1 VDHQGFACGQNS
13 VFLAPY
19 CRSVFAYYRSEWH
32 LPCLAEK
39 HHYLLSALQQKYLE
53 HLVMDRTIAAT
64 LLFSTLGVGVVLAQT
79 TTSPSST
86 DPAVTTN
93 SANTTAAAPVAGANS
108 FTMAQAQKRLEDQGY
123 TQVSA
128 LAKDEKPIWRGHAM
142 KNGKAVDVALDY
154 QGNITAN

>member
-1 VDHQGFACGQNS
+1 MN
-13 VFLAPY
+13 
-19 CRSVFAYYRSEWH
+19 
-32 LPCLAEK
+32 
-39 HHYLLSALQQKYLE
+39 
-53 HLVMDRTIAAT
+53 RTIAAT

-79 TTSPSST
+79 TTSPSSAAT
-86 DPAVTTN
+86 PAVTTN

-108 FTMAQAQKRLEDQGY
+108 FTMAQAQKRLEQQGY

-128 LAKDEKPIWRGHAM
+128 LTKDEKSIWRGHAM

>member
-1 VDHQGFACGQNS
+1 MN
-13 VFLAPY
+13 
-19 CRSVFAYYRSEWH
+19 
-32 LPCLAEK
+32 
-39 HHYLLSALQQKYLE
+39 
-53 HLVMDRTIAAT
+53 RTIAAA

-86 DPAVTTN
+86 APPTTNGANVTT
-93 SANTTAAAPVAGANS
+93 AAPVAGANS
-108 FTMAQAQKRLEDQGY
+108 FTMAQAQKRIEDQGY

-128 LAKDEKPIWRGHAM
+128 LAKDDKSIWRGHAM

>member
-1 VDHQGFACGQNS
+1 M
-13 VFLAPY
+13 
-19 CRSVFAYYRSEWH
+19 
-32 LPCLAEK
+32 K
-39 HHYLLSALQQKYLE
+39 
-53 HLVMDRTIAAT
+53 RTITAT

-79 TTSPSST
+79 TPAPSSAAT
-86 DPAVTTN
+86 PAVTTN

-123 TQVSA
+123 TQVSE
-128 LAKDEKPIWRGHAM
+128 LAKDDNSIWRGHAM

>member
-1 VDHQGFACGQNS
+1 MN
-13 VFLAPY
+13 
-19 CRSVFAYYRSEWH
+19 
-32 LPCLAEK
+32 
-39 HHYLLSALQQKYLE
+39 
-53 HLVMDRTIAAT
+53 RTIAAT

-79 TTSPSST
+79 TTSPSSAAT
-86 DPAVTTN
+86 PAVTTN

-108 FTMAQAQKRLEDQGY
+108 FTMAQAQKRIEDQGY

-128 LAKDEKPIWRGHAM
+128 LAKDDKSIWRGHAM